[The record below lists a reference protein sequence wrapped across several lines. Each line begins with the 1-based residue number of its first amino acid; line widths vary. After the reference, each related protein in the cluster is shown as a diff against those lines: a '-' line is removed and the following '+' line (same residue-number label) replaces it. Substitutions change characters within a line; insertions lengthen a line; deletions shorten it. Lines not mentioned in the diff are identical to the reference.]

1 MASLSELLQIELTV
15 SDVMLL
21 LLQTLNSM
29 GSSLVNMPLN
39 ATEQELFE
47 TQLQRMYDRN
57 EKALGSL
64 AQ

>member
-1 MASLSELLQIELTV
+1 
-15 SDVMLL
+15 MLL

-29 GSSLVNMPLN
+29 SSSLVNMPLN

-64 AQ
+64 AD

>member
-1 MASLSELLQIELTV
+1 MASLSELLQIDLTV

-29 GSSLVNMPLN
+29 SSSLVNMPLN
-39 ATEQELFE
+39 ATEHELFE

-64 AQ
+64 AK